1 MSYGTVFY
9 IPRTQVKGKVL
20 APNSSKEETKWQPCT
35 HETVCVNTVTETR
48 CPGKT
53 PSGNL
58 LEARHSPKYFSF
70 QNPLWGNPPWMVF
83 PDKCCPQGLHS
94 WAALTCHPAGTAPSL
109 ALYIWVLEEAGQWTQ
124 KCRASFSA
132 ASWHSWGDSW
142 EEFEDE
148 NNGHK
153 WFH

>member
-1 MSYGTVFY
+1 MSYGTVSY
-9 IPRTQVKGKVL
+9 IPRTKVKGKVL

-83 PDKCCPQGLHS
+83 PDKCVLRDYIPELLWHAILQGQHHHWHCISGYWRRQVSEHRNAGLHF
-94 WAALTCHPAGTAPSL
+94 LLPP
-109 ALYIWVLEEAGQWTQ
+109 E
-124 KCRASFSA
+124 
-132 ASWHSWGDSW
+132 HSWGDSW